1 MGGETSDHESSSDLK
16 YLEDYTAQL
25 NALGYDVGYKLEFG
39 SPKKKIPQIVKDFDA
54 DLLVMAAHGHQW
66 FKDILF
72 GTTVDS
78 VRHKIDIQ
86 MLVVK

>member
-1 MGGETSDHESSSDLK
+1 MLVGVVFGVKLGFDVPNLR
-16 YLEDYTAQL
+16 YLL
-25 NALGYDVGYKLEFG
+25 RLGNDVGYKLEFG